1 MKGSIKLFEIFGIA
15 INVHIT
21 FIILPVL
28 FFVMAGVKGLFVIF
42 VVFGL
47 VTVHELCHSL
57 VAKRFGVVVREI
69 TLLPIGGIAS
79 MGSIPEKA
87 RQEFEISLAGPLFN
101 ISLAILFFLP
111 LYSILGLKVLFSPS
125 LDTWPQS
132 IAYLFWINIAL
143 AAFNL
148 LPAFPM
154 DGGRLLR
161 SLLAPKLG
169 HLKATRIAVNFGHV
183 FALIFG
189 FVGLIQRPPHILLI
203 IIAIFI
209 YMAASS
215 EETQVE
221 LKAILKNF
229 KVKDILPKDFRS
241 LKSDATIAKVLE
253 IIFHSHQ
260 EDFPV
265 MDGGKLVGFLTRQDV
280 VKNMHKFGKEKPI
293 KDIMRTTFPAVRS
306 SDSLIRVQAAM
317 QENEIKALP
326 VVDRGAVLGVISLE
340 DISRIYTMLSSRK

>member
-15 INVHIT
+15 VNVHIT
-21 FIILPVL
+21 FIILPIL
-28 FFVMAGVKGLFVIF
+28 FFALAGVKGLFVIL

-47 VTVHELCHSL
+47 VTIHELCHSL

-79 MGSIPEKA
+79 MGSIPEKPS
-87 RQEFEISLAGPLFN
+87 QEFEISLAGPLFN

-111 LYSILGLKVLFSPS
+111 FYSILGPRVLFSPS
-125 LDTWPQS
+125 LETWSQS

-143 AAFNL
+143 AVFNL

-161 SLLAPKLG
+161 SFLTPRLG
-169 HLKATRIAVNFGHV
+169 YLKATKIAVNFGHV

-189 FVGLIQRPPHILLI
+189 FVGLIQQPPHIFLI

-215 EETQVE
+215 EEMQVE

-229 KVKDILPKDFRS
+229 KVKDILPKDFIS
-241 LKSDATIAKVLE
+241 LESDATIAKVLE
-253 IIFHSHQ
+253 VIFHSHQ

-265 MDGGKLVGFLTRQDV
+265 MDGGKLIGFLTRQDI

-293 KDIMRTTFPAVRS
+293 KDIMRTMFPAVRS
-306 SDSLIRVQAAM
+306 NDSLVRVQAAM

-340 DISRIYTMLSSRK
+340 DISRIYTILSSRK